1 MIIHLHISL
10 IDRPQLWP
18 YLSLEQ
24 GQCGVNRGGPD
35 HERLFVVFIVKLMF
49 ASHDLMV
56 RFRFNAAQV
65 LLRLDLQLDLNLC
78 C

>member
-18 YLSLEQ
+18 YLLLEQ
-24 GQCGVNRGGPD
+24 GVNRGGPD
-35 HERLFVVFIVKLMF
+35 HERLFEVFIVKLMF
-49 ASHDLMV
+49 ASHDFMV
-56 RFRFNAAQV
+56 QFRFNAAQV